1 MFDVIVCGAGPAGAL
16 AATVLARGGAR
27 VLMLDRARFPRPK
40 LCGDTINPGARAVL
54 QRLGLAAAIETRALE
69 VDGMIVSG
77 EGGVRVSAGYGA
89 DARGLAIER
98 TYLDAALA
106 NAAVAAGARFEDGV
120 LVRGPLVDERDGV
133 RVRGVILAGRDGKD
147 LRVPAPIVI
156 AADGRRSRL
165 AVPLRLIRQPAHP
178 RRWAIGAYFEG
189 IDGLTTF
196 GEMHVRRGRYIG
208 IAPVPPALGSLTS
221 DARRPTSDGRG
232 PTSDARGATSDARPP
247 TSDLRPLT
255 SVLRANVCVVVPGTV
270 AMRDPAAV
278 LRDAISRDAHLR
290 DRFTHAELV
299 STPAVIGP
307 LAVDASHAGMPGLLL
322 AGDAAGFIDPMTGDG
337 LRFAFRGGELAA
349 AVSLAALEGR
359 IAAPHERLAG
369 ARRREFGSKWRF
381 NRSLRSV
388 VEHDLS
394 VALAARAARVA
405 PWLLRRTI
413 AFAGDLPR

>member
-1 MFDVIVCGAGPAGAL
+1 MFDVIVCGAGPAGSI

-40 LCGDTINPGARAVL
+40 LCGDTINPGARAIL
-54 QRLGLAAAIETRALE
+54 RRLGLAAPIELQAIE

-77 EGGVRVSAGYGA
+77 EGGVQVRGAYGA
-89 DARGLAIER
+89 GARGLAIER
-98 TYLDAALA
+98 THLDAALA
-106 NAAVAAGARFEDGV
+106 NAAVAAGTRFEDGV
-120 LVRGPLVDERDGV
+120 LVRGPLVDEHDAG

-165 AVPLRLIRQPAHP
+165 ALAVGLIRQPAHP

-189 IDGLTTF
+189 VEGLTTF

-208 IAPVPPALGSLTS
+208 IARVPSA
-221 DARRPTSDGRG
+221 
-232 PTSDARGATSDARPP
+232 
-247 TSDLRPLT
+247 
-255 SVLRANVCVVVPGTV
+255 RANVCVVVPGT
-270 AMRDPAAV
+270 APLARPAAV
-278 LRDAISRDAHLR
+278 LLDAIAQDPQLC
-290 DRFTHAELV
+290 DRFAHAELV
-299 STPAVIGP
+299 SPPAVIGP

-337 LRFAFRGGELAA
+337 LRFAFRGGEMAA

-359 IAAPHERLAG
+359 IAAPHERLAR
-369 ARRREFGSKWRF
+369 ARHREFASKWRF
-381 NRSLRSV
+381 DRSLRSV
-388 VEHDLS
+388 VDHEMS
-394 VALAARAARVA
+394 VTLAARAARLA